1 MYRAALYSKRL
12 SLYIGDILL
21 IDKARKIMIKIKNVV
36 SCTVAF
42 ATAFAAHT
50 AFATSTST
58 VEIANTSNTSI
69 NQTADATANADVPNN
84 NYESVFA
91 NLALHCIHQEFPNV
105 VKHMMNNGDDVKAP
119 NQLYPSFYGCLD
131 WHSSV
136 HGHWLLVRMLN
147 TAQDAVD
154 KDEII
159 EKLNISF
166 TPKNIQGELTSLKRE
181 NNASFERPYGL
192 AWFLQLTAELRQSS
206 LPEATKWLNTLR
218 PLEDEIVAR
227 VSAWLPKLAYPIR
240 TGEHSQTAFAFG
252 LMLDWAKT
260 AGNKEFEALL
270 TSRVKDYYQD
280 DTQCPLAYE
289 PSGQDFLS
297 PCLAE
302 ADLMRRVMSKKDYSQ
317 WLSAFFPSLTARTS
331 NWLAPATVTDKTDGK
346 LAHLDGLNISR
357 AWMIEGIMQA
367 LPEGDKRLPVLK
379 KALSSHRE
387 AGLNAVFGDMHYM
400 GSHWLGSFASYLET
414 QRGLN

>member
-1 MYRAALYSKRL
+1 M
-12 SLYIGDILL
+12 
-21 IDKARKIMIKIKNVV
+21 KIKTIVY
-36 SCTVAF
+36 SAF
-42 ATAFAAHT
+42 AFTTVLTINSAFA
-50 AFATSTST
+50 ST
-58 VEIANTSNTSI
+58 N
-69 NQTADATANADVPNN
+69 ANAVSPAAAKEINSGSSKIIEND
-84 NYESVFA
+84 YESVFA

-105 VKHMMNNGDDVKAP
+105 VKHMMNDGDDVKAP
-119 NQLYPSFYGCLD
+119 RQLYPAFYGCLD

-147 TAQDAVD
+147 TAQDTVNN
-154 KDEII
+154 DEII
-159 EKLNISF
+159 KKLNASF
-166 TPKNIQGELTSLKRE
+166 TPRNIQGELKSLKRE

-206 LPEATKWLNTLR
+206 IPEAKVWLDTLL
-218 PLEDEIVAR
+218 PLEKEIVVR
-227 VSAWLPKLAYPIR
+227 ISTWLPKLAYPIR

-260 AGNKEFEALL
+260 SGNEEFEALL
-270 TSRVKDYYQD
+270 TSRVKDYYQSD
-280 DTQCPLAYE
+280 KQCPLAYE

-317 WLSAFFPSLTARTS
+317 WLSAFFPGLTSKTS
-331 NWLAPATVTDKTDGK
+331 NWLSPATVTDKTDGK

-357 AWMIEGIMQA
+357 AWMIEGIMSA
-367 LPEGDKRLPVLK
+367 LPDDDARLPVLEK
-379 KALSSHRE
+379 TLKAHRE

-414 QRGLN
+414 KRGIH

>member
-1 MYRAALYSKRL
+1 MYRTALYSKRL
-12 SLYIGDILL
+12 SLYIGGILL
-21 IDKARKIMIKIKNVV
+21 IDKARNLMLKIKTLIN
-36 SCTVAF
+36 CTAAL
-42 ATAFAAHT
+42 ATTLATHT
-50 AFATSTST
+50 VCASVTSTIET
-58 VEIANTSNTSI
+58 ANTSSASI
-69 NQTADATANADVPNN
+69 NQIADATAYADVPNN

-105 VKHMMNNGDDVKAP
+105 VKHMMNNNDDVKAP
-119 NQLYPSFYGCLD
+119 GQLYPAFYGCLD

-147 TAQDAVD
+147 TTQGAVD

-159 EKLNISF
+159 EKLNASF
-166 TPKNIQGELTSLKRE
+166 TPKNIQGELVSLKRE

-206 LPEATKWLNTLR
+206 LPEANRWLNTLL
-218 PLEDEIVAR
+218 PLEEEIVAR
-227 VSAWLPKLAYPIR
+227 ISAWLPKLAYPIR

-270 TSRVKDYYQD
+270 TSRVKDYYLAD
-280 DTQCPLAYE
+280 KQCPLAYE

-317 WLSAFFPSLTARTS
+317 WLSAFFPGLTAKTS

-367 LPEGDKRLPVLK
+367 LPEHDKRLPVLE
-379 KALSSHRE
+379 KALSAHRE

-414 QRGLN
+414 QRGLK

>member
-1 MYRAALYSKRL
+1 MYRTALYSKRL
-12 SLYIGDILL
+12 SLYIGGILI
-21 IDKARKIMIKIKNVV
+21 IDKARNLMLKIKNLIN
-36 SCTVAF
+36 CTAAL
-42 ATAFAAHT
+42 ATTLAAHT
-50 AFATSTST
+50 AFASGTST
-58 VEIANTSNTSI
+58 VETANTNSASI
-69 NQTADATANADVPNN
+69 NQVEEATAYADAPNN

-105 VKHMMNNGDDVKAP
+105 VKHMMNNDDDVKAP
-119 NQLYPSFYGCLD
+119 SQLYPAFYGCLD

-147 TAQDAVD
+147 TTQGAVD

-159 EKLNISF
+159 EKLNASF
-166 TPKNIQGELTSLKRE
+166 TPKNIQGELVSLKRE

-206 LPEATKWLNTLR
+206 LPEAKRWLNTLL
-218 PLEDEIVAR
+218 PLEEVIVAR
-227 VSAWLPKLAYPIR
+227 ISAWLPKLAYPIR

-252 LMLDWAKT
+252 LMFDWAKT
-260 AGNKEFEALL
+260 AGSKEFEALL
-270 TSRVKDYYQD
+270 TSRVKDYYLAD
-280 DTQCPLAYE
+280 KQCPLAYE

-317 WLSAFFPSLTARTS
+317 WLSALFPSLTAKTT

-367 LPEGDKRLPVLK
+367 LPEHDKRLPVLE
-379 KALSSHRE
+379 KALSAHRE

-400 GSHWLGSFASYLET
+400 GSHWLGSFASYLES

>member
-1 MYRAALYSKRL
+1 M
-12 SLYIGDILL
+12 
-21 IDKARKIMIKIKNVV
+21 KIKMKIKNFVRRSV
-36 SCTVAF
+36 ALTALLATHNAF
-42 ATAFAAHT
+42 ATNAPNAEAV
-50 AFATSTST
+50 STSSTNT
-58 VEIANTSNTSI
+58 VASSLTGTS
-69 NQTADATANADVPNN
+69 NN

-105 VKHMMNNGDDVKAP
+105 VKHMMNSADDVKAP
-119 NQLYPSFYGCLD
+119 NRLYPAFYGCLD

-147 TAQDAVD
+147 TAQDTVD
-154 KDEII
+154 KDLII
-159 EKLNISF
+159 KKLNTSF
-166 TPKNIQGELTSLKRE
+166 TTENIQGELASLKRE

-206 LPEATKWLNTLR
+206 TPEAKIWLDTLL
-218 PLEDEIVAR
+218 PLEEEIVAR

-252 LMLDWAKT
+252 LMLDWAKIS
-260 AGNKEFEALL
+260 GNKEFEALL
-270 TSRVKDYYQD
+270 TSRVKEYHQADK
-280 DTQCPLAYE
+280 QCPLAYE

-302 ADLMRRVMSKKDYSQ
+302 ADLMRRVMAKHEYSQ
-317 WLSAFFPSLTARTS
+317 WLSAFFPSLTASTS

-357 AWMIEGIMQA
+357 AWMIEGIISA
-367 LPEGDKRLPVLK
+367 LPDDDARLTVLK
-379 KALSSHRE
+379 KTLKAHRE
-387 AGLNAVFGDMHYM
+387 AGLSAVFDDMHYM

-414 QRGLN
+414 QRGLK

>member
-1 MYRAALYSKRL
+1 M
-12 SLYIGDILL
+12 
-21 IDKARKIMIKIKNVV
+21 MKIKMKINNIIR
-36 SCTVAF
+36 SSVALTAII
-42 ATAFAAHT
+42 ATHN

-58 VEIANTSNTSI
+58 AEAVSTSSTNTVASYSKGTSNS
-69 NQTADATANADVPNN
+69 

-105 VKHMMNNGDDVKAP
+105 VKHMMNSANDVKAP
-119 NQLYPSFYGCLD
+119 SKLYPAFYGCLD

-147 TAQDAVD
+147 TAKDAVD

-166 TPKNIQGELTSLKRE
+166 TTENIQGELASLKRE

-218 PLEDEIVAR
+218 PLENEIVAR

-252 LMLDWAKT
+252 LMLDWAKV
-260 AGNKEFEALL
+260 ADNEDFEGLL
-270 TSRVKDYYQD
+270 TSRVKEYYQAD
-280 DTQCPLAYE
+280 KQCPLAYE

-302 ADLMRRVMSKKDYSQ
+302 ADLMRRVMAKEDYSQ
-317 WLSAFFPSLTARTS
+317 WLSAFFPDLTAKTS
-331 NWLAPATVTDKTDGK
+331 SWLAPATVTDKTDGK

-357 AWMIEGIMQA
+357 AWMIEGIMSA
-367 LPEGDKRLPVLK
+367 LPDDDARLPVLEK
-379 KALSSHRE
+379 TLKIHRE

-400 GSHWLGSFASYLET
+400 GSHWLGSFANYLET
-414 QRGLN
+414 KRGIH

>member
-1 MYRAALYSKRL
+1 
-12 SLYIGDILL
+12 
-21 IDKARKIMIKIKNVV
+21 MIKIKNVV

-42 ATAFAAHT
+42 VTAFAAHS
-50 AFATSTST
+50 ASASGTST
-58 VEIANTSNTSI
+58 VETANTSDTSI
-69 NQTADATANADVPNN
+69 NQAANATANAGVPNN

-105 VKHMMNNGDDVKAP
+105 VKHMMNNADDVKAP
-119 NQLYPSFYGCLD
+119 SQLYPAFYGCLD

-147 TAQDAVD
+147 TAQDAVN
-154 KDEII
+154 KGEII

-166 TPKNIQGELTSLKRE
+166 TTENIQGELASLKRE

-206 LPEATKWLNTLR
+206 TPEAKIWLDTLL
-218 PLEDEIVAR
+218 PLEEEIVAR

-252 LMLDWAKT
+252 LMLDWAKIS
-260 AGNKEFEALL
+260 GNKEFEALL
-270 TSRVKDYYQD
+270 TSRVKEYYQAD
-280 DTQCPLAYE
+280 KQCPLAYE

-302 ADLMRRVMSKKDYSQ
+302 ADLMRRVMAKHEYSQ
-317 WLSAFFPSLTARTS
+317 WLSAFFPSLTASTS

-357 AWMIEGIMQA
+357 AWMIEGIISA
-367 LPEGDKRLPVLK
+367 LPDNDARIPVLEK
-379 KALSSHRE
+379 TLKAHRE

-414 QRGLN
+414 QRGIK

>member
-1 MYRAALYSKRL
+1 M
-12 SLYIGDILL
+12 
-21 IDKARKIMIKIKNVV
+21 KIKMKIKNFVRRSV
-36 SCTVAF
+36 ALTALLATHNAF
-42 ATAFAAHT
+42 ATNAPNAEGV
-50 AFATSTST
+50 STSSTNT
-58 VEIANTSNTSI
+58 VASSLTGTS
-69 NQTADATANADVPNN
+69 NN

-105 VKHMMNNGDDVKAP
+105 VKHMMNSADDVKAP
-119 NQLYPSFYGCLD
+119 NKLYPAFYGCLD

-147 TAQDAVD
+147 TAQDTVD
-154 KDEII
+154 KDLII
-159 EKLNISF
+159 KKLNTSF
-166 TPKNIQGELTSLKRE
+166 TTENIQGELASLKRE

-206 LPEATKWLNTLR
+206 TPEAKIWLDTLL
-218 PLEDEIVAR
+218 PLEEEIVAR

-252 LMLDWAKT
+252 LMLDWAKIS
-260 AGNKEFEALL
+260 GNKEFEALL
-270 TSRVKDYYQD
+270 TSRVKEYHQADK
-280 DTQCPLAYE
+280 QCPLAYE

-302 ADLMRRVMSKKDYSQ
+302 ADLMRRVMAKHEYSQ
-317 WLSAFFPSLTARTS
+317 WLSAFFPSLTASTS

-357 AWMIEGIMQA
+357 AWMIEGIISA
-367 LPEGDKRLPVLK
+367 LPDDDARLTVLK
-379 KALSSHRE
+379 KTLKAHRE
-387 AGLNAVFGDMHYM
+387 AGLSAVFDDMHYM

-414 QRGLN
+414 QRGLK

>member
-1 MYRAALYSKRL
+1 M
-12 SLYIGDILL
+12 
-21 IDKARKIMIKIKNVV
+21 KIKMKIKNFVRRSV
-36 SCTVAF
+36 ALTALLATHNAF
-42 ATAFAAHT
+42 ATNAPNAEGV
-50 AFATSTST
+50 STSSTNT
-58 VEIANTSNTSI
+58 VASSLTGTS
-69 NQTADATANADVPNN
+69 NN

-105 VKHMMNNGDDVKAP
+105 VKHMMNSADDVKAP
-119 NQLYPSFYGCLD
+119 NKLYPAFYGCLD

-147 TAQDAVD
+147 TAQDTVD
-154 KDEII
+154 KDLII
-159 EKLNISF
+159 KKLNTSF
-166 TPKNIQGELTSLKRE
+166 TTENIQGELASLKRE

-206 LPEATKWLNTLR
+206 TPEAKIWLDTLL
-218 PLEDEIVAR
+218 PLEEEIVAR

-252 LMLDWAKT
+252 LMLDWAKIS
-260 AGNKEFEALL
+260 GNKEFEALL
-270 TSRVKDYYQD
+270 TSRVKEYHQADK
-280 DTQCPLAYE
+280 QCPLAYE

-302 ADLMRRVMSKKDYSQ
+302 ADLMRRVMAKHEYSQ
-317 WLSAFFPSLTARTS
+317 WLSAFFPSLTASTS

-357 AWMIEGIMQA
+357 AWMIEGIISA
-367 LPEGDKRLPVLK
+367 LPDNDARIPVLEK
-379 KALSSHRE
+379 TLKAHRE

-414 QRGLN
+414 QRGIK